1 MLATRS
7 RFTIH
12 QRHRAHRCPTRRA
25 FAGSR
30 KLPFVAPCLGATV
43 TLLLLLLAA
52 AHGAMAQE
60 NNRAW
65 QVERAAALISTNRIA
80 EAERQL
86 NSLLKVSPDDALAL
100 NLLGTV
106 RAQQGRLD
114 EAEALFA
121 HALRVDRQFA
131 GAHMNLA
138 YLYLLKGAP
147 EKTLSELREVHRI
160 VPDDADTTYK
170 LAHLL
175 LNLGRLDEC
184 VAFVSE
190 VRQASGPTPALLT
203 VLGDAYLKK
212 GEAGKAEESYRLALG
227 AQEGNADALLGMALV
242 SQSKGDARA
251 ASDYFSRARERSAGS
266 PEALYRFAV
275 AALKSGLYE
284 DARSALE
291 RAVQL
296 KPDEPAYLV
305 ALGAAWLKKSELF
318 ESERVFRRALGL
330 RPDHAQAQMYLGY
343 ILLKQKKFPEAR
355 EWLEKSIGK
364 GDAAPETF
372 YYLGLIAQEQ
382 NEDERAV
389 GLFENAI
396 RLQPSFA
403 NAHVALGS
411 TCLKLKNYERARQEL
426 EAGVKLNPDD
436 SKAHYNLARLY
447 ALLKEPRRAQAEM
460 AIVERLKSAG
470 KTQPQEGDPGAPPS
484 PR

>member
-1 MLATRS
+1 MSAARLRFTDHQQRGASHRLTHRVFARS
-7 RFTIH
+7 RKS
-12 QRHRAHRCPTRRA
+12 A
-25 FAGSR
+25 FAAH
-30 KLPFVAPCLGATV
+30 VCLSATV
-43 TLLLLLLAA
+43 SLLLFLAIS
-52 AHGAMAQE
+52 HGARAQE
-60 NNRAW
+60 NNRTW
-65 QVERAAALISTNRIA
+65 QVERAAALISTNRIP
-80 EAERQL
+80 EAEQQL
-86 NSLLKVSPDDALAL
+86 NSLLKSSPDDALAL

-106 RAQQGRLD
+106 RAQQGRLN

-121 HALRVDRQFA
+121 HALRVDREFA

-138 YLYLLKGAP
+138 YLYLLKGEP

-160 VPDDADTTYK
+160 APDDADTTYK

-175 LNLGRLDEC
+175 FTLGHLDEC
-184 VAFVSE
+184 IAFVAE
-190 VRQASGPTPALLT
+190 VRRTNQPPPALLA

-212 GEAGKAEESYRLALG
+212 GDTGRAEESYRLALG
-227 AQEGNADALLGMALV
+227 AQDNNADALLGMALV
-242 SQSKGDARA
+242 SQAKGDAQGA
-251 ASDYFSRARERSAGS
+251 AVYLSRARALSADS
-266 PEALYRFAV
+266 PERLYRFAV
-275 AALKSGLYE
+275 AALKSQLFD

-291 RAVQL
+291 KAVQL

-305 ALGAAWLKKSELF
+305 ALGAVWLKKPDLF

-330 RPDHAQAQMYLGY
+330 QPGNPQAQMYLGY
-343 ILLKQKKFPEAR
+343 ILLKQKKYGEAR

-364 GDAAPETF
+364 NAAAPETF

-411 TCLKLKNYERARQEL
+411 ICLKLKNYERAREEL

-436 SKAHYNLARLY
+436 AKAHYNLARLY
-447 ALLKEPRRAQAEM
+447 ALLKDQKRAQAEM

-470 KTQPQEGDPGAPPS
+470 KSQPQEGDPGAPPS
-484 PR
+484 PL